1 MTNTP
6 KPAQRIA
13 PLAVLTFGAVLLIAA
28 YALSMA
34 ALWAK
39 AAHEL
44 VGQINGQSEVVS
56 NLWNEHQVRISAL
69 RTAGHSDGQIPHSWL
84 NGLDGAYVHQGIA
97 SNGAQWTLQ
106 YEFLDGSALSKTLTV
121 GHISLHAVAQY
132 QARGDVLLFT
142 EIQGAK
148 SLFHSPIERINKKA
162 NAIGSS
168 LTGMTL
174 SPIGQRETS
183 PPSLGVSF
191 HWVSALTVP
200 GGALLGMLAFC
211 MLLAWRKTKQIQGPS
226 NPRYITHA

>member
-1 MTNTP
+1 MTNKA
-6 KPAQRIA
+6 KPASRIA
-13 PLAVLTFGAVLLIAA
+13 ALTFGAVLLIAA
-28 YALSMA
+28 YALTLT
-34 ALWAK
+34 ALWTK
-39 AAHEL
+39 AAHDL

-84 NGLDGAYVHQGIA
+84 SGLDGVYLHQGIA

-121 GHISLHAVAQY
+121 GHVSLHAVAQY

-142 EIQGAK
+142 EVQGAK
-148 SLFHSPIERINKKA
+148 GLFHSPIERINKKA
-162 NAIGSS
+162 NAIESS

-183 PPSLGVSF
+183 PPSLGGSF

-200 GGALLGMLAFC
+200 GGALLGTLVFC
-211 MLLAWRKTKQIQGPS
+211 MLLMWRKTKRAQSPS